1 MISAVKTEHVR
12 MPLESQHLSVQ
23 ICPAGVLPALPV
35 QHSDLRAA
43 LQDGVHILMGA
54 EGFEQFPSVEGEL
67 SIAQHIPASFGRVSS
82 RRASVQPEYLA

>member
-1 MISAVKTEHVR
+1 MISAVKTERVR

-43 LQDGVHILMGA
+43 LQDGCARPYG
-54 EGFEQFPSVEGEL
+54 
-67 SIAQHIPASFGRVSS
+67 GRG
-82 RRASVQPEYLA
+82 L